1 MSTADLARRLGVA
14 RTTVVARLARL
25 ERTGVVVGWA
35 ADDVFHSS
43 PIGLLVGLGLGIV
56 GAVSALISL
65 LKRWS

>member
-1 MSTADLARRLGVA
+1 MSGKPELSIVTQFLTLGTTMAGTVA
-14 RTTVVARLARL
+14 
-25 ERTGVVVGWA
+25 TGVVVGWA

>member
-1 MSTADLARRLGVA
+1 MSDKPEISLVTQFLTLGTTMAGTVA
-14 RTTVVARLARL
+14 
-25 ERTGVVVGWA
+25 TGVVVGWA

>member
-1 MSTADLARRLGVA
+1 MSGKPEMSIVTQFLTLGTTMAGTVA
-14 RTTVVARLARL
+14 A
-25 ERTGVVVGWA
+25 GVVVGWG

-56 GAVSALISL
+56 GAVSALISV

>member
-1 MSTADLARRLGVA
+1 MAGTVA
-14 RTTVVARLARL
+14 
-25 ERTGVVVGWA
+25 TGVVVGWA

>member
-1 MSTADLARRLGVA
+1 MSDKPEISIVTQFLTLGTTLAGPVA
-14 RTTVVARLARL
+14 
-25 ERTGVVVGWA
+25 TGVVVGWA

>member
-1 MSTADLARRLGVA
+1 MSDKPEISIVTQFLTLGTTMAGTVA
-14 RTTVVARLARL
+14 
-25 ERTGVVVGWA
+25 TGVVVGWA

-56 GAVSALISL
+56 GAVSALMSL

>member
-1 MSTADLARRLGVA
+1 MSDKPEISLVTQFLTLGTTMAGTVA
-14 RTTVVARLARL
+14 
-25 ERTGVVVGWA
+25 TGVVVGVA

>member
-1 MSTADLARRLGVA
+1 MSDKPEISIVTQFLTLGTTMAGTVA
-14 RTTVVARLARL
+14 
-25 ERTGVVVGWA
+25 TGVVVGWA

>member
-1 MSTADLARRLGVA
+1 MSDKPEISIVTQFLTLGTTMAGTVA
-14 RTTVVARLARL
+14 
-25 ERTGVVVGWA
+25 TGVVVGWA

-56 GAVSALISL
+56 VAVSALISL